1 MITLWALL
9 QIIYILVVIVVCL
22 RIIYDTDS
30 FSKSLAYLLLV
41 VLLPIFGMVFYLSF
55 GINYRKRK
63 LYSKKLIIDDELSK
77 RLKKD
82 ILGQSETALNNA
94 RTTLK
99 EYKKIINMMTTETI
113 NSADRVGFG
122 ILERMCK
129 VVV

>member
-9 QIIYILVVIVVCL
+9 QIIYILVAIVVCL

-41 VLLPIFGMVFYLSF
+41 VLLTIFGIVFYLSF

-99 EYKKIINMMTTETI
+99 EYKKIINMMTT
-113 NSADRVGFG
+113 
-122 ILERMCK
+122 
-129 VVV
+129 